1 LVAGEDGVMTG
12 PVECVPRKLTMTIP
26 VTGAQMEKASLI
38 DVLTPQAR
46 AEYERRAAERAEI
59 LAAARE
65 RLAAITDPVARAV
78 LDLHAPD
85 DDGDCMGDDM
95 EGYEA
100 EQPTWPCRTVEA
112 VAGHYGIRLKAP

>member
-1 LVAGEDGVMTG
+1 MSEPIEYGVKRYRATV
-12 PVECVPRKLTMTIP
+12 PVSGDVPKLTL
-26 VTGAQMEKASLI
+26 ADA
-38 DVLTPQAR
+38 LTPEALARYRQREAAR
-46 AEYERRAAERAEI
+46 AEA

-65 RLAAITDPVARAV
+65 QLTAITDPVARAV

-85 DDGDCMGDDM
+85 DFGDCMGDDM

-100 EQPTWPCRTVEA
+100 EAPTWPCRTVEA